1 MKTLA
6 EVAKVYKTVAQTLI
20 RSGYSGWKKAPYDTG
35 NLYNTIGSFNNEG
48 RMAFTQ
54 GKRSFLNLNYA
65 PDGAKYGQYV
75 HNGTSRME
83 ARPFAET
90 AANSVE
96 VKAAISQYQ
105 NSKVEEV
112 RKEINKRMTIIMKD
126 SGFVKK

>member
-20 RSGYSGWKKAPYDTG
+20 RGGYSGWKKPPYDTG
-35 NLYNTIGSFNNEG
+35 NLYRTIGSFNNEG
-48 RMAFTQ
+48 RMAFKQ

-65 PDGAKYGQYV
+65 PSGATYGQYV
-75 HNGTSRME
+75 EKGTSKME

-90 AANSVE
+90 AANSSE
-96 VKAAISQYQ
+96 VRNAIREYQ
-105 NSKVEEV
+105 NSEVDEV

-126 SGFVKK
+126 AGFVRK